1 MLRSIVF
8 CALGVVPLGVACD
21 NSGADVHGEAGKAD
35 VVPSDFAKIR
45 DDYRHQ
51 KQADLA
57 VLDKTITDLEAK
69 EKAAAAKTK
78 PEIAGRVSSIKAER
92 DTFMG
97 DLRATENAGAAT
109 WESTKMRLDKEWG
122 ELKTATDEAA
132 SSAVSA
138 LSSTHKPGEMTCEDF
153 VALAD
158 VERPKIIYWAE
169 GFNRKGKPVDA
180 VVDVRET
187 DKLVPVLVAEC
198 AKSPKQPLSQV
209 IQHHDSIPLKPMAA
223 APQPAKMSCEEF
235 LAVEDVV
242 QPKLVYWAAGFNKDG
257 GATDSVVDITET
269 DRIVPVLVKECKEA
283 PKLTLWQKIK
293 KYF

>member
-169 GFNRKGKPVDA
+169 GFNRKG
-180 VVDVRET
+180 
-187 DKLVPVLVAEC
+187 
-198 AKSPKQPLSQV
+198 
-209 IQHHDSIPLKPMAA
+209 
-223 APQPAKMSCEEF
+223 
-235 LAVEDVV
+235 
-242 QPKLVYWAAGFNKDG
+242 
-257 GATDSVVDITET
+257 
-269 DRIVPVLVKECKEA
+269 
-283 PKLTLWQKIK
+283 
-293 KYF
+293 